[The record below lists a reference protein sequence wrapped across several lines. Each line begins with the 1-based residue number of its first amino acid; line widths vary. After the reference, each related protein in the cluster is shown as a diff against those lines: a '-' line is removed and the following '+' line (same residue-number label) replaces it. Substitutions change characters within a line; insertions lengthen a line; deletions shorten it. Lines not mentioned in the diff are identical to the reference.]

1 MEYIP
6 ASVSDVLLHE
16 KDTDRTEKVVMPI
29 TRYKNVLNAPNI
41 VTTANDV
48 KGAPFVLLETDTES
62 LSIEQIRAL
71 SGNII

>member
-6 ASVSDVLLHE
+6 AAVSDVLLHE

-48 KGAPFVLLETDTES
+48 KGAPFVLLETDTET